1 MTLLL
6 PSANAA
12 RSHSIGFITRAPY
25 VMTNTILVADLK
37 KRLVAWSE
45 SVVEETGSA
54 GVFLFGSLV
63 YKGGAQFG
71 AGSDVDLVVLF
82 PNNPMDALARRGWLE
97 KLLEHKIRL
106 EAELATILTEADPAK
121 PLCSIVV
128 PTPSE
133 VKGDIHKDGARGF
146 FKENAYR
153 SLLDGKESKGLP
165 GAGTREIKDR
175 LAIEGLRLAQ
185 RKRNAFLAVN
195 AKGEGGI
202 PPYAG
207 DDPAPKD
214 IMRHAA
220 MAAHSDDRNADPG
233 AEYDTQEGLDFLTHE
248 LYRQRG
254 AASAYRDLHHWL
266 SVRRG
271 ARGTVGPLVAG
282 DQLLFAEIIYDA
294 ARARFSKPDEQPP
307 SLRGKHS
314 TVWFSERFAQAFPGV
329 RGVQWFD
336 EPELVRT
343 RLLRLLEPPLEYSDA
358 QPVWWFRGP
367 SNLPIRSFEHVRDRL
382 YQMDESELLIRRIAA
397 VKPGPYYCDFVYVEL
412 DPMEPIGIY
421 SQTAD
426 RIAEESSGEGH
437 FGYYWEE
444 YGLVDGKHVIT
455 RSQYDDGAAEIEGK
469 LEDVRGRT
477 QLRVRYV
484 TPYNFII
491 AASQSSIN
499 NSDFDEFLKD
509 AMSRMLHGEDLLQ
522 ELGEAV
528 LKLPK
533 RH

>member
-165 GAGTREIKDR
+165 GAGTLEIKDR

-185 RKRNAFLAVN
+185 KKRNAFLAVN

-207 DDPAPKD
+207 DDPAPK
-214 IMRHAA
+214 ISCAMR
-220 MAAHSDDRNADPG
+220 P
-233 AEYDTQEGLDFLTHE
+233 
-248 LYRQRG
+248 
-254 AASAYRDLHHWL
+254 W
-266 SVRRG
+266 
-271 ARGTVGPLVAG
+271 P
-282 DQLLFAEIIYDA
+282 
-294 ARARFSKPDEQPP
+294 
-307 SLRGKHS
+307 
-314 TVWFSERFAQAFPGV
+314 
-329 RGVQWFD
+329 
-336 EPELVRT
+336 RT
-343 RLLRLLEPPLEYSDA
+343 R
-358 QPVWWFRGP
+358 
-367 SNLPIRSFEHVRDRL
+367 
-382 YQMDESELLIRRIAA
+382 MIA
-397 VKPGPYYCDFVYVEL
+397 
-412 DPMEPIGIY
+412 M
-421 SQTAD
+421 QTQA
-426 RIAEESSGEGH
+426 RN
-437 FGYYWEE
+437 
-444 YGLVDGKHVIT
+444 T
-455 RSQYDDGAAEIEGK
+455 
-469 LEDVRGRT
+469 T
-477 QLRVRYV
+477 
-484 TPYNFII
+484 
-491 AASQSSIN
+491 
-499 NSDFDEFLKD
+499 LKK
-509 AMSRMLHGEDLLQ
+509 AWTS
-522 ELGEAV
+522 
-528 LKLPK
+528 
-533 RH
+533 

>member
-1 MTLLL
+1 
-6 PSANAA
+6 
-12 RSHSIGFITRAPY
+12 
-25 VMTNTILVADLK
+25 MTNTALVADLK
-37 KRLVAWSE
+37 KRLAAWSE
-45 SVVEETGSA
+45 SVVKDIGSD
-54 GVFLFGSLV
+54 GVFLFGSLI

-82 PNNPMDALARRGWLE
+82 PNKPMNALARRDWLE

-106 EAELATILTEADPAK
+106 EAELVTVLTEADLGK

-128 PTPSE
+128 PTPRE
-133 VKGDIHKDGARGF
+133 ILGDIHKDGARGF
-146 FKENAYR
+146 FKENAYLN
-153 SLLDGKESKGLP
+153 LLDRKESKGLP
-165 GAGTREIKDR
+165 GAGAREIKDR
-175 LAIEGLRLAQ
+175 LAIEGLRFAQ
-185 RKRNAFLAVN
+185 KKRNAFLAVN

-254 AASAYRDLHHWL
+254 DASAYRDLHHWL

-271 ARGTVGPLVAG
+271 ARGGVGPLTAS
-282 DQLLFAEIIYDA
+282 DHLLFAEIIGDA
-294 ARARFSKPDEQPP
+294 ARARLSKPDEQLA

-336 EPELVRT
+336 DPEQVKT
-343 RLLRLLEPPLEYSDA
+343 RLLKLLEAPLEYADA
-358 QPVWWFRGP
+358 EPVWWFRGS
-367 SNLPIRSFEHVRDRL
+367 SNLRIRAFGQVRDRL
-382 YQMDESELLIRRIAA
+382 YQMGENELLIRRIAA

-421 SQTAD
+421 SKTAE
-426 RIAEESSGEGH
+426 RIAEETSGEGD

-455 RSQYDDGAAEIEGK
+455 RSQYDDGAAEIEGR

-477 QLRVRYV
+477 QLRARYV

-499 NSDFDEFLKD
+499 NGDFDEFLED
-509 AMSRMLHGEDLLQ
+509 TMSRMLRGEDLLQ
-522 ELGEAV
+522 ELGKAV